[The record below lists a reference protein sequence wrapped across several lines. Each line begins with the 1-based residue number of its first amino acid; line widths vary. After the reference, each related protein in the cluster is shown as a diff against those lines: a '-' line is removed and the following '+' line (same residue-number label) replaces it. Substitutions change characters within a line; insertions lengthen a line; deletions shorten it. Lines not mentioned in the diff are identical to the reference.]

1 MRILFP
7 ASATLILLVV
17 GGCHAFPLARHPPFR
32 RTATATTSSLLEMK
46 KMVTSSSFSLP
57 DTSRPLAPQYN
68 NNNTSTS
75 TANND
80 DTITFAGMVE
90 QGLLKRFDESQIQ
103 RVLQSWRLL
112 DQEYYHNV
120 YVGDPSLQETSHMIQ
135 ECHSYL
141 PGLSIQPFW
150 NPEDFDWAKELE
162 QNSYSEIAA
171 EFKAVTADLQTLE
184 QQGNNIWAG
193 ALTEDASAYGQD
205 WRTLVL
211 MNRGTWDP
219 INVNLF
225 PKTSSAIHKAG
236 VPVTEVFFASM
247 KGPSKIER
255 HSDFTNF
262 VLTSHL
268 AIDIPSNGENKCRLT
283 IGDTTRQWM
292 NGKCMVFDT
301 SLLHDAVNE
310 SDQMRYILMMRI
322 WHPDLTLVEREA
334 LQFTYDCLE
343 VPGLVSSDAGE
354 QYMAERTVEIM
365 RTFPA
370 LLKKP
375 KPDAVVQEG
384 FGSKNKSKGKN
395 KKKGGDKSKGF
406 GI

>member
-1 MRILFP
+1 MRILLT
-7 ASATLILLVV
+7 ASFVLLV
-17 GGCHAFPLARHPPFR
+17 GGCHAFQPTTRPRSFR
-32 RTATATTSSLLEMK
+32 RAAATTTSSLGITMEM
-46 KMVTSSSFSLP
+46 VASSLISLP
-57 DTSRPLAPQYN
+57 DTSRPLAPH
-68 NNNTSTS
+68 
-75 TANND
+75 
-80 DTITFAGMVE
+80 TFAGMVE
-90 QGLLKRFDESQIQ
+90 QGLLERFDESQIQ

-135 ECHSYL
+135 ECHSYV
-141 PGLSIQPFW
+141 PGLKIQPFW
-150 NPEDFDWAKELE
+150 NPEDDFDWAKELE
-162 QNSYSEIAA
+162 NSYPEIAA
-171 EFKAVTADLQTLE
+171 EFQAVTADLQTLQ

-193 ALTEDASAYGQD
+193 ALTQDASAYGQD
-205 WRTLVL
+205 WKTLVL

-225 PKTSSAIHKAG
+225 PKTSSAVQKAG

-255 HSDFTNF
+255 HTDFTNF

-268 AIDIPSNGENKCRLT
+268 AIDIPCNGQNKCRLT
-283 IGDTTRQWM
+283 IGDTTNEWI

-310 SDQMRYILMMRI
+310 SDEMRYILMMRI
-322 WHPDLTLVEREA
+322 WHPDLTCVEREA

-354 QYMAERTVEIM
+354 RYMSERTVEIM
-365 RTFPA
+365 RSFPA
-370 LLKKP
+370 LEKPAVKRFVSKKS
-375 KPDAVVQEG
+375 K
-384 FGSKNKSKGKN
+384 SKNK
-395 KKKGGDKSKGF
+395 KGGGKSKGF